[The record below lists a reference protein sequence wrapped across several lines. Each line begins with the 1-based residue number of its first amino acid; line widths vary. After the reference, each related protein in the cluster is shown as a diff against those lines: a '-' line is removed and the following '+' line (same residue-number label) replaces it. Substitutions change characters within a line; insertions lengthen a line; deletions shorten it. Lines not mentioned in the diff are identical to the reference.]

1 MPAKRSTNLKKSS
14 SGQRPRGVPSFAGR
28 APSSNTASA
37 VKSRNR
43 SKDTR
48 AEVLLRRALAR
59 YGLRYRTH
67 VSSLPGRPDV
77 VFSKPQVAVFCD
89 GDFWHGR
96 NWRARRSRLN
106 RGANA
111 DYWIQK
117 IRYNIDRDRRQT
129 RELERAGWVVVRLW
143 ETDVLRNPRS
153 AARRVKEA
161 VHKRTR
167 SKRS

>member
-14 SGQRPRGVPSFAGR
+14 SGQRLCPVPSFAGR
-28 APSSNTASA
+28 APSSSRASV

-48 AEVLLRRALAR
+48 AEVLLRKALTQH
-59 YGLRYRTH
+59 GLRYRIH
-67 VSSLPGRPDV
+67 VSSLPGRPDI
-77 VFSKPQVAVFCD
+77 VFSRPQIAVFCD

-111 DYWIQK
+111 DYWTQK

-143 ETDVLRNPRS
+143 ETDVLRSPRS
-153 AARRVKEA
+153 AVRRVKEA
-161 VHKRTR
+161 LHKRTSSTR
-167 SKRS
+167 S